1 MQIRTICGN
10 YDTIGFV
17 CFNST
22 VICEYFDDIAR
33 VMECVDDYNYTSIVT
48 KDGKVHT
55 ISLRYSQVVGKIT
68 DALEKRG
75 PSEEK
80 A

>member
-1 MQIRTICGN
+1 MIK
-10 YDTIGFV
+10 GFV
-17 CFNST
+17 ELPKQVYHNGYYYSCPMLFLL
-22 VICEYFDDIAR
+22 DDIAR
-33 VMECVDDYNYTSIVT
+33 VSECVDDYNYTSLVT

-75 PSEEK
+75 QDK
-80 A
+80 